1 MEQVVTLDN
10 IGNGAAKEL
19 FQRALDEVLANIA
32 DPNTEAEKKR
42 EIKLSVAILPVES
55 RDGAR
60 EHGAF
65 EIRVE
70 TKLVGPK
77 PAGGTMYF
85 GTVRGSYVAVQ
96 QNPRQAGLFDETPR
110 PAVEPAGVGRTS

>member
-1 MEQVVTLDN
+1 MDQVITLEN

-32 DPNTEAEKKR
+32 DPNTKADQKR
-42 EIKLSVAILPVES
+42 EISLKVSIVPTES

-60 EHGAF
+60 ESGGF
-65 EIRVE
+65 EIQVQ
-70 TKLVGPK
+70 TKLAGPK

-85 GTVRGSYVAVQ
+85 GTVRGAWVAVQ
-96 QNPRQAGLFDETPR
+96 QNPKQAGLFDEAPR
-110 PAVEPAGVGRTS
+110 PAVEPVGAGRTS